1 MAFNYADLKEEVKE
15 QYLEEDGN
23 RPWIVAFSGGKDS
36 TMLLQI
42 VWYALQ
48 ELPRELLTRPIY
60 VICNNTLVE
69 NPRILEFVDRQLKA
83 IAKASVDQGLPIVVD
98 QTTPQL
104 EDSFWVNLI
113 GKGYPAPNSMFRWC
127 TERLKIRPT
136 TLYIQNKISEH
147 GEAIILIGTRSDE
160 SSTRAAS
167 IKKHE
172 VKGSRLRSHPLPTPK
187 HSLRSRMSPRRR
199 FGHTSRRSRVH
210 GLETKTAS

>member
-1 MAFNYADLKEEVKE
+1 MAFNYADLKEDVKE

-83 IAKASVDQGLPIVVD
+83 IAKASVDQGLP
-98 QTTPQL
+98 
-104 EDSFWVNLI
+104 
-113 GKGYPAPNSMFRWC
+113 
-127 TERLKIRPT
+127 
-136 TLYIQNKISEH
+136 
-147 GEAIILIGTRSDE
+147 
-160 SSTRAAS
+160 
-167 IKKHE
+167 
-172 VKGSRLRSHPLPTPK
+172 
-187 HSLRSRMSPRRR
+187 
-199 FGHTSRRSRVH
+199 
-210 GLETKTAS
+210 

>member
-1 MAFNYADLKEEVKE
+1 MAFNYADLKEDVKE

-136 TLYIQNKISEH
+136 TLYIQNKISE
-147 GEAIILIGTRSDE
+147 L
-160 SSTRAAS
+160 
-167 IKKHE
+167 K
-172 VKGSRLRSHPLPTPK
+172 
-187 HSLRSRMSPRRR
+187 
-199 FGHTSRRSRVH
+199 
-210 GLETKTAS
+210 